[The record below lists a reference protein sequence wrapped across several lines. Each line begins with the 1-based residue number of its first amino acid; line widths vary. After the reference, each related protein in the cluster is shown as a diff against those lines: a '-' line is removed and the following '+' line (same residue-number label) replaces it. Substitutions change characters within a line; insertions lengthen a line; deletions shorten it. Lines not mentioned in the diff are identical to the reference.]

1 MNTYELDPAHYY
13 TLPGLAWDALLK
25 YTKVSLSLLSDVDMH
40 LFIERGLRGGVSM
53 ASHRHGKANN
63 RYMKSYD
70 ETKPSTY
77 LQYLDANNLYGWAMS
92 QHLPVSHFEWCPPT
106 RELLDSIL
114 TQADDASLG
123 YMIECDLTVPDHL
136 HDLLNDYPPAPEKM
150 TISEE
155 MLSPYQRDLMKSM
168 SITGLS
174 SPKLVPHLMRKQRYV
189 LHYRNLQLYSKL
201 GLTIDCV
208 HRVLRFK
215 QEAWMKPYIELNTE
229 LRKQA
234 ANDFE
239 RDYFKLMNNAV
250 FGKTMENVRR
260 RVNIRLLRADDDE
273 DRILTA
279 VAKPT
284 YVRHVM
290 FDNDLVGVEN
300 RKIRVSLNKPVYIG
314 MSVLDLSK
322 ELMYRYYYFNLKSH
336 YAERVRLLY
345 TDTDSLI
352 LQLETDDLY
361 ADMMSDLDAYDTSN
375 YPTDHPL
382 YSQVNKKKVGK
393 FKDELG
399 GKMMSEFVALRSKMY
414 SYNGEESGQRAKGV
428 KRSVTKKFTIRDY
441 ERCLTE
447 RRTSAHPMTAL
458 RSHDHR
464 IFTETVTKTSLS
476 PFDSKRYIQPDGVS
490 TLAYG
495 HRRIEPSHALQ

>member
-1 MNTYELDPAHYY
+1 
-13 TLPGLAWDALLK
+13 
-25 YTKVSLSLLSDVDMH
+25 
-40 LFIERGLRGGVSM
+40 
-53 ASHRHGKANN
+53 
-63 RYMKSYD
+63 
-70 ETKPSTY
+70 
-77 LQYLDANNLYGWAMS
+77 
-92 QHLPVSHFEWCPPT
+92 
-106 RELLDSIL
+106 
-114 TQADDASLG
+114 
-123 YMIECDLTVPDHL
+123 
-136 HDLLNDYPPAPEKM
+136 
-150 TISEE
+150 
-155 MLSPYQRDLMKSM
+155 
-168 SITGLS
+168 
-174 SPKLVPHLMRKQRYV
+174 
-189 LHYRNLQLYSKL
+189 
-201 GLTIDCV
+201 
-208 HRVLRFK
+208 
-215 QEAWMKPYIELNTE
+215 MKPYIELNTE

-414 SYNGEESGQRAKGV
+414 SYNGEESGQRPRV
-428 KRSVTKKFTIRDY
+428 
-441 ERCLTE
+441 
-447 RRTSAHPMTAL
+447 
-458 RSHDHR
+458 
-464 IFTETVTKTSLS
+464 
-476 PFDSKRYIQPDGVS
+476 SKE
-490 TLAYG
+490 A
-495 HRRIEPSHALQ
+495 